1 MAVAHGMTSCDDHEA
16 IDKNIYVGHVLC
28 SDGHVTS
35 YEECQKQGKEPVAVV
50 FYTSRETTEDGD
62 GLAIGL
68 REIPA
73 VAFSD
78 TLGVNQGTSTDTD
91 SKCGNANTF
100 ALYSN
105 NKAESP
111 LAEEVF
117 SVWRYGQSAYLYPQC
132 SGNASAPCL
141 LGYCQSD
148 DCPLWWS
155 ACPQARCR
163 LLVLDKFRSQRT
175 GQCQGLALLPWY
187 RSHAGNAQDREPSC
201 PLHHHFAQIT
211 IKTTKIWDGQIS
223 LRQSVKGLS
232 D

>member
-1 MAVAHGMTSCDDHEA
+1 MRLAKYKHLGIMAAAFIVVAHGMTSCDDHEA

-68 REIPA
+68 REISA

-117 SVWRYGQSAYLYPQC
+117 SVWRYGQSAYIPSVAEMRLLYATLDIVNPIIVRCGGQPVNRHDVGC
-132 SGNASAPCL
+132 WYWTSSEVSGQASAKAWL
-141 LGYCQSD
+141 YSLGTGTMQETPKTESH
-148 DCPLWWS
+148 P
-155 ACPQARCR
+155 ARCII
-163 LLVLDKFRSQRT
+163 T
-175 GQCQGLALLPWY
+175 
-187 RSHAGNAQDREPSC
+187 
-201 PLHHHFAQIT
+201 LH
-211 IKTTKIWDGQIS
+211 
-223 LRQSVKGLS
+223 R
-232 D
+232 

>member
-1 MAVAHGMTSCDDHEA
+1 MAVAHGMISCDDHEA

-117 SVWRYGQSAYLYPQC
+117 SVWRYGQSAYIPSVAEMRLLYATLDIVNPIIVRCGGQPVNRHDAGC
-132 SGNASAPCL
+132 WYWTSSEVSGQASAKAWL
-141 LGYCQSD
+141 YSLGTGAIQET
-148 DCPLWWS
+148 PKTE
-155 ACPQARCR
+155 PHPARII
-163 LLVLDKFRSQRT
+163 
-175 GQCQGLALLPWY
+175 
-187 RSHAGNAQDREPSC
+187 
-201 PLHHHFAQIT
+201 IT
-211 IKTTKIWDGQIS
+211 
-223 LRQSVKGLS
+223 LRK
-232 D
+232 

>member
-1 MAVAHGMTSCDDHEA
+1 MRLAKYKHLGILAAAFIVVAYGMTSCDDHEA

-117 SVWRYGQSAYLYPQC
+117 SVWRYGQSAYIPSVAEMRLLYASLDIVNPMIVRCGGQPVNRHDAGC
-132 SGNASAPCL
+132 WYWTSSEVSGQANAKAWLYS
-141 LGYCQSD
+141 LGTGTMQETPKTESH
-148 DCPLWWS
+148 P
-155 ACPQARCR
+155 ARCII
-163 LLVLDKFRSQRT
+163 T
-175 GQCQGLALLPWY
+175 
-187 RSHAGNAQDREPSC
+187 
-201 PLHHHFAQIT
+201 LH
-211 IKTTKIWDGQIS
+211 
-223 LRQSVKGLS
+223 R
-232 D
+232 

>member
-1 MAVAHGMTSCDDHEA
+1 MAVAYGMTSCDDHEA

-28 SDGHVTS
+28 SDGHVAS

-50 FYTSRETTEDGD
+50 FYTSRATTEDGD

-68 REIPA
+68 REISA

-117 SVWRYGQSAYLYPQC
+117 SVWRYGQSAYIPSVAEMRLLYATLDIVNPIIVRCGGQPVHRQDAC
-132 SGNASAPCL
+132 CWYWTSSEVSGQASAKAWL
-141 LGYCQSD
+141 YSLGTGTMQETPKTESH
-148 DCPLWWS
+148 P
-155 ACPQARCR
+155 ARCII
-163 LLVLDKFRSQRT
+163 T
-175 GQCQGLALLPWY
+175 
-187 RSHAGNAQDREPSC
+187 
-201 PLHHHFAQIT
+201 LH
-211 IKTTKIWDGQIS
+211 
-223 LRQSVKGLS
+223 R
-232 D
+232 

>member
-50 FYTSRETTEDGD
+50 FYTSRETAEDGD

-68 REIPA
+68 REISA

-117 SVWRYGQSAYLYPQC
+117 SVWRYGQSAYIPSIAEMRLLYATLDIVNPIIVRCGGQPVNRHDVGC
-132 SGNASAPCL
+132 WYWTSSEVSGQASAKAWL
-141 LGYCQSD
+141 YSLGTGTMQETPKTESH
-148 DCPLWWS
+148 P
-155 ACPQARCR
+155 ARCII
-163 LLVLDKFRSQRT
+163 T
-175 GQCQGLALLPWY
+175 
-187 RSHAGNAQDREPSC
+187 
-201 PLHHHFAQIT
+201 LH
-211 IKTTKIWDGQIS
+211 
-223 LRQSVKGLS
+223 R
-232 D
+232 

>member
-78 TLGVNQGTSTDTD
+78 TLGVNQGTWQ
-91 SKCGNANTF
+91 CQYF
-100 ALYSN
+100 C
-105 NKAESP
+105 P
-111 LAEEVF
+111 LFQQQGRVTSCRGGLLRLEIWPEC
-117 SVWRYGQSAYLYPQC
+117 LYPQC
-132 SGNASAPCL
+132 SGNATALCNI
-141 LGYCQSD
+141 GYRQSD
-148 DCPLWWS
+148 NRPLWWS
-155 ACPQARCR
+155 ACQQARCR

>member
-1 MAVAHGMTSCDDHEA
+1 MRLAKHKHLGILAVAFMAVAHGMTSCDDHEA

-68 REIPA
+68 REISA

-117 SVWRYGQSAYLYPQC
+117 SVWRYGQSAYIPSVAEMRLLYASLDIVNPMIVRCGGQPVHRHDAGC
-132 SGNASAPCL
+132 WYWTSSEVSGQASAKAWL
-141 LGYCQSD
+141 YSLGTGAMQETPKTESH
-148 DCPLWWS
+148 P
-155 ACPQARCR
+155 ARCII
-163 LLVLDKFRSQRT
+163 T
-175 GQCQGLALLPWY
+175 
-187 RSHAGNAQDREPSC
+187 
-201 PLHHHFAQIT
+201 LH
-211 IKTTKIWDGQIS
+211 
-223 LRQSVKGLS
+223 R
-232 D
+232 